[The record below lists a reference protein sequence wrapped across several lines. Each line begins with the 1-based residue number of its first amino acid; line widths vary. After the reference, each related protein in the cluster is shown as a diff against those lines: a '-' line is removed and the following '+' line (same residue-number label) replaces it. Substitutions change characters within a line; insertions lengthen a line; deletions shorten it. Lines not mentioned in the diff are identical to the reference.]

1 MPFNPTVVS
10 TPPGAVNCNSY
21 VAVVDCLAYA
31 NNMGLLFDGVAG
43 ATSAISGGTALL
55 RATAWIDGTY
65 RLRFMGLRV
74 GLRAQPLEW
83 PRYSVSDTFGNYV
96 DQTTIPVEIVKATCE
111 AACREYAEPGVLAP
125 DLDRGGL
132 IKKLKAGPVEVDYG
146 ANAGALTVFTIIDNI
161 LSSLLTPANPM
172 YSAATRG

>member
-1 MPFNPTVVS
+1 MPFQPTIIV
-10 TPPGAVNCNSY
+10 TPGALNANSY
-21 VAVVDCLAYA
+21 ADVATCLAYA
-31 NNMGLLFDGVAG
+31 NNMGLLFDGISG
-43 ATSAISGGTALL
+43 ATSDISGGTALL

-83 PRYSVSDTFGNYV
+83 PRYSVSDIFGQFV
-96 DQTTIPVEIVKATCE
+96 DNTTIPVEIVKATCE
-111 AACREYAEPGVLAP
+111 AACREFAEPGVLAP

-132 IKKLKAGPVEVDYG
+132 IKKLKAGSVEVDYG
-146 ANAGALTVFTIIDNI
+146 ANATALTLFTVIDNI
-161 LSSLLTPANPM
+161 LGSLITSATPY